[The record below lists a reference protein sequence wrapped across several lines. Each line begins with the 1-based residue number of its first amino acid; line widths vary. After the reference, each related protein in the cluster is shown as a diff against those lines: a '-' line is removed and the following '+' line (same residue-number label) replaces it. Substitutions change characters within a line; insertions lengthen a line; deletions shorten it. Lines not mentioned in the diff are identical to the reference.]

1 MKLPKFFGQQKRY
14 NSKYMKREWPI
25 IIRKIH
31 GHSMVP
37 VLPPGTYVWASRW
50 FKKLEAGDTVIFLHE
65 NREKIKRISEIK
77 NDELFVLGDHPESST
92 DSRHFGSIKRDTVL
106 AKVIWPHAPKSRAEN
121 VEAAE
126 GQISPDK

>member
-1 MKLPKFFGQQKRY
+1 
-14 NSKYMKREWPI
+14 
-25 IIRKIH
+25 
-31 GHSMVP
+31 MVP